1 MAHFR
6 HFTHY
11 EPSLI
16 KEGMLEHK
24 YIHLEINP
32 RTRIMERMKITGN
45 EEDYRQRIFVVN
57 NDDMLKI

>member
-1 MAHFR
+1 
-6 HFTHY
+6 
-11 EPSLI
+11 
-16 KEGMLEHK
+16 MLEHE

-32 RTRIMERMKITGN
+32 RTRIMERMTIPGN